1 MSGGGFAGR
10 FEALCKEDQR
20 GSDQGD
26 DADDMEA
33 IHESKELG
41 LGVELI
47 VDAGVGCANG
57 VGGREA
63 VGLQIARGLM
73 DVLLQV
79 G

>member
-1 MSGGGFAGR
+1 MGGGGFPGR
-10 FEALCKEDQR
+10 LEAFCEEDQR
-20 GSDQGD
+20 GSDQSD

-33 IHESKELG
+33 IHESKELS

-47 VDAGVGCANG
+47 VDAGVRSVEG

-63 VGLQIARGLM
+63 VGLQITRGLV
-73 DVLLQV
+73 DVLLQD